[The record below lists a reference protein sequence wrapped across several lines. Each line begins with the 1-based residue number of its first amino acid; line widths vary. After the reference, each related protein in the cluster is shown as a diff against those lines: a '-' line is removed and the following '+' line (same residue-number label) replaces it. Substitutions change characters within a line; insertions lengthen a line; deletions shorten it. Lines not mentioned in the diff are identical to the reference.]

1 LPAGK
6 SCFLEGV
13 GFGLGAS
20 AAELRVNNLS
30 ELCGKNCTGQRV
42 KVVLKFIKGSLSL
55 TVGSSIVDGTRLYFI
70 DNSKVTKIK
79 FSQSL
84 TDTLG
89 FSKDSISWNI
99 SQRAVQEIVSKFLK
113 IQIIFYCIQ
122 YIYIYIYQPS
132 WQRF

>member
-6 SCFLEGV
+6 SCFLESV

-30 ELCGKNCTGQRV
+30 ELCGKNSTGQRTR
-42 KVVLKFIKGSLSL
+42 VVLKFIKGSVSM
-55 TVGSSIVDGTRLYFI
+55 TIGSTIIDGTRLYLI
-70 DNSKVTKIK
+70 NSNKVTKIK
-79 FSQSL
+79 FCQSL

-99 SQRAVQEIVSKFLK
+99 SQRAVQEIVSKFMNTQYAILLY
-113 IQIIFYCIQ
+113 IFVYV
-122 YIYIYIYQPS
+122 YRSFSPK
-132 WQRF
+132 RV